1 MTARETQAAIR
12 DALSGMFPRDMVR
25 SEWSV
30 RTDATDEIFDRST
43 YAPRLDVAVGP
54 FNVTRDRKDDDLASI
69 GDHQHHPLI
78 KILRHEVERQNH
90 GGFYFNPN
98 PRCLLAIELEYSTSS
113 KHILGGITNASLLGA
128 IGVIVGPAA
137 YIAKIR
143 RISQYAARL
152 RQVEKAHDDMFAN
165 IACFQE
171 EEFLQVLSSAGRPR
185 RPSSRSTISL
195 SDG

>member
-1 MTARETQAAIR
+1 MTAKETQAAIKE
-12 DALSGMFPRDMVR
+12 ALSRVFGEGLVK

-30 RTDATDEIFDRST
+30 RTDATDGVFDRSV
-43 YAPRLDVAVGP
+43 YSPRLDIAVGP
-54 FNVTRDRKDDDLASI
+54 FNVTRDQKNNDLAGI
-69 GDHQHHPLI
+69 ANYGEHPLI
-78 KILRHEVERQNH
+78 RLLREEVSSQNH

-98 PRCLLAIELEYSTSS
+98 PRCLLAIELEYTTSS

-128 IGVIVGPAA
+128 IGLMVAPAA
-137 YIAKIR
+137 YIDKVR

-171 EEFLQVLSSAGRPR
+171 DDFLRLLSRRPR
-185 RPSSRSTISL
+185 GRSAR
-195 SDG
+195 

>member
-1 MTARETQAAIR
+1 MGAKDTQAAIR
-12 DALSGMFPRDMVR
+12 DALDYIFGPDLVK

-30 RTDATDEIFDRST
+30 RTDATDKVFDRST

-54 FNVTRDRKDDDLASI
+54 FNVTRDRKNDDLARI
-69 GDHQHHPLI
+69 GEYGYHPLI
-78 KILRHEVERQNH
+78 RRLRGEVERQND

-128 IGVIVGPAA
+128 IGIIVGPAD
-137 YIAKIR
+137 KITKIQ

-152 RQVEKAHDDMFAN
+152 RQIEKAHDDMFAN
-165 IACFQE
+165 IACFLE
-171 EEFLQVLSSAGRPR
+171 EDFLRLLGSIRRGRR
-185 RPSSRSTISL
+185 RQRT
-195 SDG
+195 